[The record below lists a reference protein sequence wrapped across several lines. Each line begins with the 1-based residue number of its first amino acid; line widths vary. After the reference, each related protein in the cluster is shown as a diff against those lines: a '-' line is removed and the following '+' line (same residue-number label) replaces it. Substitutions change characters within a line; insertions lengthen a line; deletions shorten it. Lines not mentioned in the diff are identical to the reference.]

1 METSHIRPPDHP
13 VLTPVHLY
21 RDLVSGPADSRDL
34 QQRVGSGVLARVR
47 RGAYVDGRAWASL
60 DAAGRHAVRGRA
72 VWHQAKTDVVL
83 SHATSLALCGAPVW
97 GMSLDDVHLT
107 RPDGNSGRNG
117 ARVRQHAGHL
127 AEGDVMRLGD
137 VLVTSPTRTA
147 LDVTMMGNTEA
158 ALCAVNHLLHHRMTT
173 KSSMRDRYLRAE
185 DGFPRGMVHWPHSL
199 ATEHVL
205 RLADPRVESVGES
218 RAFHLMWQSGIPLP
232 VPQWEV
238 LDEEGRLVAR
248 LDFAW
253 PDLGAFLEFHGKVKL
268 THHLRPGETAADAV
282 MRERRRLERV
292 VALTGWRPIQ
302 WDWSDLE
309 RPAPSAARLRNHL
322 GLTGGKAA

>member
-1 METSHIRPPDHP
+1 MDTSRIRPPDHP

-34 QQRVGSGVLARVR
+34 QRRVESGALARVR
-47 RGAYVDGRAWASL
+47 RGAYVDGPAWTSL
-60 DAAGRHAVRGRA
+60 DDPGRHAVRGRA
-72 VWHQAKTDVVL
+72 VWHQAKTEVVL
-83 SHATSLALCGAPVW
+83 SHATCLALCGAPVW
-97 GMSLDDVHLT
+97 GLALDDVHVT

-117 ARVRQHAGHL
+117 AHVRQHAGHL

-137 VLVTSPTRTA
+137 VLVTTPTRTA

-158 ALCAVNHLLHHRMTT
+158 ALCAVNHLLHHRLTT
-173 KSSMRDRYLRAE
+173 KAAMRERYLRADE
-185 DGFPRGMVHWPHSL
+185 GFPRGMVHWPHSL

-218 RAFHLMWQSGIPLP
+218 RAFHLMWQSGLPLP
-232 VPQWEV
+232 EPQWEV
-238 LDEEGRLVAR
+238 LDEEGRLFAR

-253 PDLGAFLEFHGKVKL
+253 PRHRAFLEFNGKVKL
-268 THHLRPGETAADAV
+268 NRLLRPGETAADV
-282 MRERRRLERV
+282 MMRERRRLEKV

-309 RPAPSAARLRNHL
+309 RPAASVARLRHHL
-322 GLTGGKAA
+322 GLTGGVAA